1 MNFEQRSKYQD
12 SRSLEGVQVVGLR
25 NLCGRSNTRLKVFLE
40 DDSETYLG
48 NDFENGR
55 D

>member
-12 SRSLEGVQVVGLR
+12 SRSLEGVQAVGLR
-25 NLCGRSNTRLKVFLE
+25 NLCGRSNNRLKVFLE
-40 DDSETYLG
+40 DDSETYVG